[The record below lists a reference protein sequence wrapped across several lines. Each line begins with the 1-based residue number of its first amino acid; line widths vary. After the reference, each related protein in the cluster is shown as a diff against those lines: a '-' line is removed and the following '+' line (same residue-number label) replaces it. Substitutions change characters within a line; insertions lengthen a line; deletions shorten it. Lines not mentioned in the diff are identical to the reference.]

1 MKNNNMLM
9 LFLCNR
15 TLKFLR
21 NQEHC
26 KSFFVVTVNS
36 GTEFK
41 TASPLSS
48 LRTKTKITLCHIFT
62 PQNDIVANWR
72 VV

>member
-1 MKNNNMLM
+1 MKEKRFVTDELYTIRHRNFLEIKNIAS
-9 LFLCNR
+9 LFCGHR
-15 TLKFLR
+15 KFR
-21 NQEHC
+21 YG
-26 KSFFVVTVNS
+26 V
-36 GTEFK
+36 K